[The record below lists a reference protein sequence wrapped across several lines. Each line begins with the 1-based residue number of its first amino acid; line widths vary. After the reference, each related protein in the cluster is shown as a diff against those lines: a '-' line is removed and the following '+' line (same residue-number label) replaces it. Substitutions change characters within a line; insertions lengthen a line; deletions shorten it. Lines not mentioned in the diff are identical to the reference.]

1 MSMLDETRFV
11 ERLQFFNG
19 MRLFAP
25 DLQGI
30 EIFNREM
37 RWMHNR
43 NLHQAGIGKGFAV
56 SGKKGSREVEIGP
69 GYALDS
75 QGREIVLTQKLTE
88 EVPPVAG
95 ESEGVPAYYDLTV
108 SYPDDAL
115 LNRAEMRQGIC
126 CPAGAVRLREEPV
139 FCWVRLRENTQAG
152 TVRRKK
158 TPGPVKVEGVL
169 QAEDPKLRQEIL
181 DGIRIVLARIEVLD
195 CQLNR
200 DVSLSQRRSARPSC
214 QPHIASGLQRGKW
227 KIVPKPFPPYLFQ
240 MTMHVDTKDANF
252 RTIPFYEGHIDGK
265 RPLELE
271 VGDKR
276 RGYVIDLGLGV
287 RNEQI
292 DSFEAVAVAVF
303 APAWLLEQKT
313 METISG
319 GRVPLA
325 SWMGSAREIDI
336 HKDREE
342 LTQSLKAN
350 GANPLDAWGVMWMG
364 AEG

>member
-11 ERLQFFNG
+11 ERLQFFDG
-19 MRLFAP
+19 MRLFAA

-30 EIFNREM
+30 EMFNREM

-43 NLHQAGIGKGFAV
+43 SLHQAGIGKGFAV

-75 QGREIVLTQKLTE
+75 QGREIVLTQTETE

-95 ESEGVPAYYDLTV
+95 EWEGVPAFYDLTV
-108 SYPDDAL
+108 SYPDDGL
-115 LNRAEMRQGIC
+115 LNRAEMRQGVC

-158 TPGPVKVEGVL
+158 TPGPAKVEGVL

-181 DGIRIVLARIEVLD
+181 DGLRIVLGRIEVLD

-200 DVSLSQRRSARPSC
+200 DISLSERRSARPSC
-214 QPHIASGLQRGKW
+214 QPHLASGLHRGRW
-227 KIVPKPFPPYLFQ
+227 KIVPKPFYPYLFQ
-240 MTMHVDTKDANF
+240 LTMRVDTQDANF

-265 RPLELE
+265 RPLELVVSQE
-271 VGDKR
+271 R
-276 RGYVIDLGLGV
+276 RAYLIDLGMGV
-287 RNEQI
+287 RDEQI
-292 DSFEAVAVAVF
+292 GSFEAVAVALF
-303 APAWLLEQKT
+303 APAWLWEQKL
-313 METISG
+313 METI
-319 GRVPLA
+319 GRGAVPLA
-325 SWMGSAREIDI
+325 SLVRAARKTGFG
-336 HKDREE
+336 KDRSE
-342 LTQSLKAN
+342 LEKSLMGNA
-350 GANPLDAWGVMWMG
+350 ASPLDAWGVMWMG